1 LPETFGQKVA
11 ILYNPG
17 MAETDKDFPLREL
30 GLAIAT
36 ARRTAGLTQQELGDL
51 VDRSGRTINRYE
63 KDPPPIMLERDLA
76 AIAEAVGSSSA
87 DLVDRAYEIAG
98 LEPPPTS
105 QPRGDERLVQMIR
118 ELQGGQAD
126 LMGRLGQLEDLLKD
140 AKKSEQPRDSRDPKQ
155 NNH

>member
-1 LPETFGQKVA
+1 
-11 ILYNPG
+11 

-36 ARRTAGLTQQELGDL
+36 VRRTAGLTQQELGDL

-87 DLVDRAYEIAG
+87 DLVDRAYELAG
-98 LEPPPTS
+98 REAPTS

-126 LMGRLGQLEDLLKD
+126 LMGRIGQLEDLLKD
-140 AKKSEQPRDSRDPKQ
+140 AKKSERPHGSRDPKQ
-155 NNH
+155 NNP